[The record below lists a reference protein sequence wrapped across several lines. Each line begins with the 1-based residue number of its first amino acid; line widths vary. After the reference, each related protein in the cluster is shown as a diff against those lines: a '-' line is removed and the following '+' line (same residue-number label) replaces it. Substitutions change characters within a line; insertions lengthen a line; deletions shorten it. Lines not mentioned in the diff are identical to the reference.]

1 MIQFDSL
8 KQSIKT
14 ALKKK
19 WVKRLDRYIIAKF
32 LGTYFFAI
40 ALIISISVVFDVNEN
55 DRPFH

>member
-40 ALIISISVVFDVNEN
+40 ALIISI
-55 DRPFH
+55 